1 MQIFQLHNANKFLVS
16 KWLTYTE
23 KTYFC
28 CDKHFCHY
36 IDNNIRGCQDKLGS
50 VNIKPSNSS
59 FIILLKGV
67 AIGTMI
73 IALDLYLGA
82 ETFIIPKT
90 LCPWNHDSVV
100 QNTQWNHDFV
110 TNQFSP
116 PLLIHNKIMISL
128 YSIQQIMIPLYFFF
142 FFVLNI
148 TMKLWFRCYILQNHH
163 NKMKSWFRYVEKIIH
178 NEIMIL
184 FG

>member
-82 ETFIIPKT
+82 EAFIIPKT

-116 PLLIHNKIMISL
+116 PSL
-128 YSIQQIMIPLYFFF
+128 YTTKLWFHCIQYNKSWFHCISF

-148 TMKLWFRCYILQNHH
+148 TMKLWFRCYILQNHP